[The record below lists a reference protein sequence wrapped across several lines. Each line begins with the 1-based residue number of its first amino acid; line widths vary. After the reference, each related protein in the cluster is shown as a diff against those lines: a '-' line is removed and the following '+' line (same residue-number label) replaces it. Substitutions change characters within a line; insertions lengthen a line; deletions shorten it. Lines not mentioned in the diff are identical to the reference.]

1 MMGPG
6 GTAART
12 GYSMMMMMMMLRASV
27 ITRR

>member
-12 GYSMMMMMMMLRASV
+12 GYSMMMMMMLRALV